1 MLKDNI
7 TIDDM
12 DDSLDSPIYN
22 MTALNSMMD
31 AVAQIKKFKQS
42 SVDAL
47 EAVLHHITSSK
58 SEMTL
63 KYYLHVNLFFY
74 FE

>member
-63 KYYLHVNLFFY
+63 KYYLHVNLFFH

>member
-22 MTALNSMMD
+22 MSALNSMMD